1 MLIDTTL
8 HSRCDEA
15 SALQQQLELVSEL
28 ESDLQDIVYL
38 GKKLLVDYNVVNLID
53 RSNNWSGAIAVK
65 MNGSVL
71 EEKSSCKILGL
82 SLSAKLEHL
91 GLLHFL
97 YY

>member
-38 GKKLLVDYNVVNLID
+38 GKKLLVDYNA
-53 RSNNWSGAIAVK
+53 G
-65 MNGSVL
+65 
-71 EEKSSCKILGL
+71 
-82 SLSAKLEHL
+82 
-91 GLLHFL
+91 
-97 YY
+97 